1 MRFRLLFA
9 LAACLLTVLSEAV
22 SADPSSGAKLAAGFG
37 IGLALA
43 AIVVLLAAGAPD

>member
-1 MRFRLLFA
+1 MRLSLLFA
-9 LAACLLTVLSEAV
+9 LAACLLTVLSETARG
-22 SADPSSGAKLAAGFG
+22 DLSSGAKLAAGFG